1 MESLPPVLGTI
12 PGWLT
17 AGGMVTLVG
26 IVLKF
31 LNDRRKTIAEA
42 RKTTAEAEMIEAEI
56 DDMTINRLEGQI
68 DRLDR
73 RVKTLETEVKDCHQD
88 RDLALAAA
96 RFLWDR
102 LHIAAPDDEA
112 VEKLREYLEKPPTL
126 RVPRSMTRTLSELGG
141 D

>member
-1 MESLPPVLGTI
+1 MGNLPAVLGTI

-17 AGGMVTLVG
+17 AGGVISLVG

-31 LNDRRKTIAEA
+31 INDRRRTIAQA
-42 RKTTAEAEMIEAEI
+42 RKTTAEAEKIEAEV
-56 DDMTINRLEGQI
+56 DDITINRLEGQI
-68 DRLDR
+68 DRLDK
-73 RVKTLETEVKDCHQD
+73 RVRTLERQVQECHQD

-102 LHIAAPDDEA
+102 LNIAAPTDEA

-126 RVPRSMTRTLSELGG
+126 RVPRSMTAKLAEL